1 VRALLLKHFNTLWI
15 VLVLLCAGLLLL
27 FPNWI
32 TRESISG
39 FLNGLGA
46 MALVVYIVLSLTRGL
61 LMIPCTPFVLAG
73 GISFPDMPFVVVL
86 ISFAGIAAGAYLVYS
101 FPAFGSYDEFLE
113 ERYPDKIAWLKEKLH
128 GPYAFW
134 IIAGWSF
141 FPLVPTD
148 AISYVAGLVKITY
161 KKLVTAVIIGEI
173 PLVTIY
179 VYLGVEIG
187 EWLRI

>member
-1 VRALLLKHFNTLWI
+1 M
-15 VLVLLCAGLLLL
+15 VLFCAGLLLL
-27 FPNWI
+27 FPDWV

-46 MALVVYIVLSLTRGL
+46 LALVVYIVLSLTRGL

-73 GISFPDMPFVVVL
+73 GISFPDMPVVVML

-101 FPAFGSYDEFLE
+101 FPSFGSYDEFLE
-113 ERYPDKIAWLKEKLH
+113 ERYPDKISWLKDKLH

-148 AISYVAGLVKITY
+148 AICYVAGLVKITY
-161 KKLVTAVIIGEI
+161 KKLVTAVVIGEI

-179 VYLGVEIG
+179 VYLGTEIG